1 MEEVLGRGFG
11 LCIAFVVPGLV
22 ALWGASF
29 IEPSIGVWLAV
40 ASQGGPTVGSFLF
53 VLLGSI
59 TAGLTA
65 SAVRWVV
72 VDSIHHWTGVEPPRW
87 RLCVLQENL
96 DAYQVLVEYHYRHY
110 QFYAN
115 TLVSG
120 AFALGARAASGGIRV
135 GSFWMII
142 GWVALAVVFFA
153 ASRDTL
159 RKYYSR
165 VAELLSAGKG
175 HDHGERRSCA

>member
-22 ALWGASF
+22 ALWGAGF
-29 IEPSIGVWLAV
+29 IEPSIGVWLMA
-40 ASQGGPTVGSFLF
+40 AAGSGPTVGSFLF

-59 TAGLTA
+59 AAGLTA
-65 SAVRWVV
+65 SAVRWAV
-72 VDSIHHWTGVEPPRW
+72 VDSIHRWTGVGPPRW
-87 RLCVLQENL
+87 RLCDLQENL

-120 AFALGARAASGGIRV
+120 AFAMAARTLSSDVRA
-135 GSFWMII
+135 GSPWMII
-142 GWVALAVVFFA
+142 GWAALAAVFFA

-159 RKYYSR
+159 RKYHTR
-165 VAELLSAGKG
+165 VTELLSAEKG
-175 HDHGERRSCA
+175 HDHGKRRESA